1 MTKSSFILAGFEA
14 FGRIVTNF
22 IKGKKPERWN
32 KNFTYS
38 DLSQYF
44 NSTITGFLHS
54 YGEDYAIRKNLS
66 TYGKSQMR
74 MIKRFLDT
82 GLFQDVDLYLDSGGY
97 QISTGKLNRYYSEA
111 LLDNYYDFVVEAK
124 DLYDY
129 SFILDVS
136 PGQKCVMFECFEDV
150 YTKNLQSYQEASQLP
165 DDVRNKMIY
174 VHHFRTPKLSE
185 IYNRLLYEN
194 EFYQYFNHF
203 ACGGIVSN
211 MASDLKIPC
220 LVYILPLVP
229 LIKETIRHGR
239 NYLNFHI
246 LGGASYRD
254 VLFYELFKEVVRRY
268 HDIEL
273 KITYDSSGIF
283 RQIFVARYIHAF
295 DNLGNIKK
303 MNIKSDNLHRK
314 FYEDVTVLD
323 VLNQNLN
330 EMARRFNF
338 REIDIAN
345 GIYDEKTMHEDVK
358 VYTMLYIFS
367 LYSELTTNFRRWA
380 NSVLNVYEDGDQE
393 VFTNLCLEQTVK
405 AAQGRYSS
413 KVRYKTNSI
422 GRSIDILR
430 DLDEDRCNH
439 YIKKYLAPD
448 EFTYLDKSCHV
459 MTI

>member
-22 IKGKKPERWN
+22 VMGKKPDRWN

-54 YGEDYAIRKNLS
+54 YGEDYAIRKNLK
-66 TYGKSQMR
+66 TYGKSQMK

-82 GLFQDVDLYLDSGGY
+82 GLFKDIDVYLDSGGY
-97 QISTGKLNRYYSEA
+97 QISTGKLDRYYSEA
-111 LLDNYYDFVVEAK
+111 LLENYYDFVVEAN
-124 DLYDY
+124 DLFDH

-136 PGQKCVMFECFEDV
+136 PGQNCVMFDCFEDV
-150 YTKNLQSYQEASQLP
+150 YEKNLQSYQEATQLP
-165 DDVRNKMIY
+165 EEIRSKMIY
-174 VHHFRTPKLSE
+174 VHHFRTPKLSQ
-185 IYNRLLYEN
+185 IYNRILYDHEM
-194 EFYQYFNHF
+194 YQYFNHF

-220 LVYILPLVP
+220 LVYILPLIP
-229 LIKETIRHGR
+229 LLKETVRHGR

-268 HDIEL
+268 HNIEL

-283 RQIFVARYIHAF
+283 RQIFVARYIHAI
-295 DNLGNIKK
+295 DDLGNINK
-303 MNIKSDNLHRK
+303 MNIKSDNLHRN
-314 FYEDVTVLD
+314 FYDNVTIQE

-330 EMARRFNF
+330 KMAREFNF
-338 REIDIAN
+338 REIDIMN

-380 NSVLNVYEDGDQE
+380 VDVLDTYESGDQE
-393 VFTNLCLEQTVK
+393 TFTDKCLEQTVR

-413 KVRYKTNSI
+413 KVRYKTYSI
-422 GRSIDILR
+422 GRSIDMLR
-430 DLDEDRCNH
+430 DLDEDQCNH
-439 YIKKYLAPD
+439 LIKKYLAPD
-448 EFTYLDKSCHV
+448 EFTYLDKSCQV
-459 MTI
+459 MSI

>member
-14 FGRIVTNF
+14 FGRIVNNF
-22 IKGKKPERWN
+22 MLGKKPDRWH
-32 KNFTYS
+32 KNFTHN
-38 DLSQYF
+38 DLANYF

-54 YGEDYAIRKNLS
+54 YGEDYAIRKNLK

-82 GLFQDVDLYLDSGGY
+82 GLFKNVDLYLDSGGY

-111 LLDNYYDFVVEAK
+111 LLDNYYDFTVEAK
-124 DLYDY
+124 DLYDR

-150 YTKNLQSYQEASQLP
+150 YEKNLRSYQEASQLP
-165 DDVRNKMIY
+165 EDVRSKMIY

-194 EFYQYFNHF
+194 DFYKYFNHF

-220 LVYILPLVP
+220 LVYIIP
-229 LIKETIRHGR
+229 LIPLLKETIRNGR
-239 NYLNFHI
+239 DYLNFHV

-268 HDIEL
+268 HGIEL

-283 RQIFVARYIHAF
+283 RQIFVARYIHAS
-295 DNLGNIKK
+295 DELGNIKK

-314 FYEDVTVLD
+314 FGDVTIQEKLD
-323 VLNQNLN
+323 HILNK
-330 EMARRFNF
+330 MARKYNF
-338 REIDIAN
+338 REIDILN

-367 LYSELTTNFRRWA
+367 LYSELTTTFHKWA
-380 NSVLNVYEDGDQE
+380 SEVLDVYESEDQE
-393 VFTNLCLEQTVK
+393 KFIDLCLEQTVK

-413 KVRYKTNSI
+413 KVRHKTYSI
-422 GRSIDILR
+422 GRSIDMLR
-430 DLDEDRCNH
+430 DLDEEQCQH
-439 YIKKYLAPD
+439 YVKKYLASD
-448 EFTYLDKSCHV
+448 EFSYLDKTCQLLT
-459 MTI
+459 M

>member
-22 IKGKKPERWN
+22 VKGKKPERWN
-32 KNFTYS
+32 QNFTYS
-38 DLSQYF
+38 DLSNYF

-54 YGEDYAIRKNLS
+54 YGEDYAIRKNLK
-66 TYGKSQMR
+66 TYGKSQMK

-82 GLFQDVDLYLDSGGY
+82 GLFKDVDLYLDSGGY

-124 DLYDY
+124 DLYNY

-136 PGQKCVMFECFEDV
+136 PGQNCVMFNCFDDV
-150 YTKNLQSYQEASQLP
+150 YEKNLQSYQEATQLP
-165 DDVRNKMIY
+165 DDVRSRMIY
-174 VHHFRTPKLSE
+174 VHHFRTPKLAQ

-220 LVYILPLVP
+220 LVYILPLIP
-229 LIKETIRHGR
+229 LLKETIKAGR

-268 HDIEL
+268 HNIEL

-283 RQIFVARYIHAF
+283 RQIFVARYIHAT
-295 DNLGNIKK
+295 DDLGNIKK
-303 MNIKSDNLHRK
+303 MNIKSDNLHRT
-314 FYEDVTVLD
+314 FYGNVTVQEKLD
-323 VLNQNLN
+323 QILN

-338 REIDIAN
+338 KEIDILN

-380 NSVLNVYEDGDQE
+380 SEVLDTYETGDQE
-393 VFTNLCLEQTVK
+393 AFTDLCLGQTVK

-413 KVRYKTNSI
+413 KVRYKTYSI
-422 GRSIDILR
+422 GRSIDMLR

-439 YIKKYLAPD
+439 FITKYLAPD
-448 EFTYLDKSCHV
+448 EFTYLDKACQV
-459 MTI
+459 MSI

>member
-1 MTKSSFILAGFEA
+1 MSKSSFILAGFEA
-14 FGRIVTNF
+14 FGRIVNNF
-22 IKGKKPERWN
+22 MLGKKPDRWN

-54 YGEDYAIRKNLS
+54 YGEDYAIRKNLK

-82 GLFQDVDLYLDSGGY
+82 GLFNDVDLYLDSGGY
-97 QISTGKLNRYYSEA
+97 QISTGKLDRYYSEA

-124 DLYDY
+124 DLYNY

-136 PGQKCVMFECFEDV
+136 PGQNCVMFETFDDV
-150 YTKNLQSYQEASQLP
+150 YEKNLRSYQEATQLP
-165 DDVRNKMIY
+165 DDVRSRMIY

-185 IYNRLLYEN
+185 IYTRLLREN
-194 EFYQYFNHF
+194 DLYQYFNHF

-220 LVYILPLVP
+220 LVYILPLIP
-229 LIKETIRHGR
+229 LIKETQRAGR
-239 NYLNFHI
+239 DYLNFHI

-268 HDIEL
+268 HNIEL

-283 RQIFVARYIHAF
+283 RQIFIARYIHAI
-295 DNLGNIKK
+295 DDLGNIKK
-303 MNIKSDNLHRK
+303 MNIKSDNLGRK
-314 FYEDVTVLD
+314 FYKDVTIQTKLD
-323 VLNQNLN
+323 QILN
-330 EMARRFNF
+330 EMARKYNF
-338 REIDIAN
+338 KEIDILN
-345 GIYDEKTMHEDVK
+345 GIYGEKTMHEDVK

-367 LYSELTTNFRRWA
+367 LYSELTTNFKKWA
-380 NSVLNVYEDGDQE
+380 VEVLDLYESGDHEQ
-393 VFTNLCLEQTVK
+393 FTDACLNQTVK

-413 KVRYKTNSI
+413 KVRYKTYSI
-422 GRSIDILR
+422 GRSIDMLR
-430 DLDEDRCNH
+430 DLDEEQCDH
-439 YIKKYLAPD
+439 YIEKYLAPD
-448 EFTYLDKSCHV
+448 EFSYLDKTCRLLE
-459 MTI
+459 I